1 MNFELTE
8 KTEFQK
14 IWSIVVDLQEIMN
27 WKNVNW
33 PVNVLESADIVVFFK
48 NIILKFKLFFC
59 LVKIVLDVGVA

>member
-14 IWSIVVDLQEIMN
+14 IWSIVVDLRKLMN

-48 NIILKFKLFFC
+48 NIILKFKLFFS
-59 LVKIVLDVGVA
+59 

>member
-14 IWSIVVDLQEIMN
+14 IWSIVVDLRKLMN

-33 PVNVLESADIVVFFK
+33 RVNVLESADIVVFFK
-48 NIILKFKLFFC
+48 NIILKFKLFF
-59 LVKIVLDVGVA
+59 A

>member
-14 IWSIVVDLQEIMN
+14 IWSIVVDLRKLMN

-33 PVNVLESADIVVFFK
+33 RVNVLESADIVVFFK
-48 NIILKFKLFFC
+48 NIILKFKLFFS
-59 LVKIVLDVGVA
+59 